1 MATSKCGNCN
11 SASFELEIKSDVKGS
26 AYPFTFIQCSS
37 CGSVVGVLEEKNSE
51 WLLSQLRKKIE
62 NIEVITSNIDSNI
75 VKLPKIVKQFF
86 KSSKK

>member
-1 MATSKCGNCN
+1 MAKSKCGSCN
-11 SASFELEIKSDVKGS
+11 STSFELVEKSDVKGS
-26 AYPFTFIQCSS
+26 AYPVAFVQCSS

-62 NIEVITSNIDSNI
+62 NVEAIASNIDNNI
-75 VKLPKIVKQFF
+75 VKLPKLVKQFF